1 MSLTSEKKEF
11 FLAEKTKECESQS
24 QTIKELQEQ
33 LKEKGDAVDQLSHEK
48 ESLRKSIDEKEKR
61 IQELQA
67 QMQDVDLS
75 KMKEEKESLL
85 KDVSTS
91 NALIADLNKKNEELC
106 NTISNL
112 NQEIEKQS
120 HLAKAQE
127 SSLSLT
133 EQQVRSLSDELASAN
148 QHSQALEATI
158 AAMNGEKEEKE
169 KEWKDTLSKQ
179 AETIRELEGKRAVK

>member
-91 NALIADLNKKNEELC
+91 NALIADLNKKNEEP
-106 NTISNL
+106 
-112 NQEIEKQS
+112 QS
-120 HLAKAQE
+120 RDREAVSPRQGAGI
-127 SSLSLT
+127 LSFSDRAAGPFS
-133 EQQVRSLSDELASAN
+133 VRRVGFSEPAFASP
-148 QHSQALEATI
+148 
-158 AAMNGEKEEKE
+158 
-169 KEWKDTLSKQ
+169 
-179 AETIRELEGKRAVK
+179 